1 VAVLLQLVGE
11 ERLQSMARSLRAS
24 PPLAVPPQGPT
35 PLAPPLPRLS
45 PPPLPPVKYSAAQ
58 EPLGIDGEGST
69 VLGSGVSL
77 PVWCPFSVSMW
88 VMPWWTHPPH
98 LDQDTDHTE
107 DSDSYWDYQEEDD
120 ETWDEFVARQEAEA
134 AQSTQQQEQKQ
145 GNAPPSPPSPP
156 LSPPLPLLQ
165 TFRDADFTP
174 VRHKTPSLLSLMQ
187 CVHA

>member
-1 VAVLLQLVGE
+1 MAVLLQLVGE
-11 ERLQSMARSLRAS
+11 EHLQSMARSLRAS

-35 PLAPPLPRLS
+35 PLSPPLPRLS
-45 PPPLPPVKYSAAQ
+45 PLPPVKYSAAQ

-98 LDQDTDHTE
+98 LDTEDIE

-120 ETWDEFVARQEAEA
+120 ETWEEFVARQEAEA
-134 AQSTQQQEQKQ
+134 AQGTQQQEQ
-145 GNAPPSPPSPP
+145 APPSPPSPP
-156 LSPPLPLLQ
+156 LAPPLPLLQ
-165 TFRDADFTP
+165 TFRDADFPP
-174 VRHKTPSLLSLMQ
+174 VRHNTHPPSLDAVCRCLTCL
-187 CVHA
+187 